1 MIIYQIRMRS
11 WLRLGFCVTIFSA
24 TFIISLWLSWR
35 AETHSSTVL
44 TDGDL
49 MIRPM
54 LIPSLTAALAFA
66 FCSSAKSAPSSAETS
81 TSAMSSGQKK
91 PYVAQ
96 VVGVQWLN
104 PLQRKDYPTEW
115 QLLRI
120 IGLAEP
126 NKNDDMVKS
135 EPELFLGIQPI
146 LAIASGNDGTRSFTG
161 IFQDI

>member
-1 MIIYQIRMRS
+1 
-11 WLRLGFCVTIFSA
+11 
-24 TFIISLWLSWR
+24 
-35 AETHSSTVL
+35 
-44 TDGDL
+44 
-49 MIRPM
+49 MIRLM

-81 TSAMSSGQKK
+81 TSAMSSAPKK

-135 EPELFLGIQPI
+135 EPELFLGIHPI
-146 LAIASGNDGTRSFTG
+146 LAIASGNDGTRSFKG
-161 IFQDI
+161 YFSRYVNNLISPFRDIYFSDSSYFYNPHSLKDNPHDAN